1 MTIAFLLV
9 GAGLLLAYANG
20 ANDNF
25 KGVATLF
32 GSATCDYRRALAV
45 ATVATLLGSLT
56 ALVAAKG
63 LLAAF
68 SGKGLVSTAAL
79 ADPAF
84 LPAVA
89 VGAAATILLATRLG
103 MPVSTTHALVG
114 ALIGGGVAAVGSVH
128 LAPLVHTFLV
138 PLLASPLIAL
148 GAAAL
153 IYPLLSGGRRLLGVD
168 KESCLCVGETGE
180 PALAPVGGGAC
191 TTSLDAAQIRI
202 TAATVDECASRYT
215 GRVVGVEAQSLLD
228 GAHYA
233 SAAAV
238 SFARGLND
246 TPKIAALLLGVGALG
261 SDHAIIAVA
270 VAIAAGGLIA
280 ARRVA
285 ETLGHGVTTMNDG
298 QGFTANAVTA
308 FLVIVA
314 SRWGVPVSTTHVSTG
329 ALIGIGAATG
339 GARWR
344 MITTI
349 GLAWVATLPVAA
361 VLAATTFTLLS
372 R

>member
-9 GAGLLLAYANG
+9 AGALLLAYANG

-128 LAPLVHTFLV
+128 LAPLAHTFLV
-138 PLLASPLIAL
+138 PLLASPVIAV

-153 IYPLLSGGRRLLGVD
+153 LYPLLRGGRRLLGVG

-180 PALAPVGGGAC
+180 PALAPAGGAC
-191 TTSLDAAQIRI
+191 ATPLDAAQIRL

-228 GAHYA
+228 GFHYA

-339 GARWR
+339 GAKWR

>member
-1 MTIAFLLV
+1 MTITFLLV
-9 GAGLLLAYANG
+9 AAGLLLAYANG

-68 SGKGLVSTAAL
+68 SGKGLVSAAAL
-79 ADPAF
+79 ANPAF

-89 VGAAATILLATRLG
+89 VGAASTILLATRVG

-114 ALIGGGVAAVGSVH
+114 ALVGGGVAAVGNVH
-128 LAPLVHTFLV
+128 LAPLAHTFLV
-138 PLLASPLIAL
+138 PLLASPVIAVA
-148 GAAAL
+148 AAAL
-153 IYPLLSGGRRLLGVD
+153 LYPLLRTSRRLLGVG
-168 KESCLCVGETGE
+168 KESCLCVGETAE
-180 PALAPVGGGAC
+180 PALAPAGGAC
-191 TTSLDAAQIRI
+191 ATSMEGGTIRL
-202 TAATVDECASRYT
+202 TAATVDACTERYS

-228 GAHYA
+228 GFHYA

-261 SDHAIIAVA
+261 SDHAIVAVA

-298 QGFTANAVTA
+298 QGFTANAVTS

-339 GARWR
+339 GAKWR

-349 GLAWVATLPVAA
+349 ALAWVATLPIAA
-361 VLAATTFTLLS
+361 ALAATTFFLFN

>member
-9 GAGLLLAYANG
+9 AAGLLLAYANG

-32 GSATCDYRRALAV
+32 GSATCGYRRALAV
-45 ATVATLLGSLT
+45 ATVATLGGSLT
-56 ALVAAKG
+56 ALVAARG

-79 ADPAF
+79 ANPAF

-89 VGAAATILLATRLG
+89 VGAAATILVATRVG
-103 MPVSTTHALVG
+103 MPVSTTHALLG
-114 ALIGGGVAAVGSVH
+114 ALIGGGLAAVGSVH
-128 LAPLVHTFLV
+128 LAPLAHTFLV
-138 PLLASPLIAL
+138 PLLASPVIAV

-153 IYPLLSGGRRLLGVD
+153 LYPLLRGGRRLLGVG
-168 KESCLCVGETGE
+168 KESCLCVGETTPGMV
-180 PALAPVGGGAC
+180 AADGAC
-191 TTSLDAAQIRI
+191 ATALDAAQIQL

-215 GRVVGVEAQSLLD
+215 GRVVGVEAQPLLD

-261 SDHAIIAVA
+261 TDHAIIAVA
-270 VAIAAGGLIA
+270 VAIAVGGLIA

-314 SRWGVPVSTTHVSTG
+314 SRWGVPVSTTHVSCG

-339 GARWR
+339 GAKWR

-349 GLAWVATLPVAA
+349 GLAWVATLPIAA
-361 VLAATTFTLLS
+361 ALAGGAFLLLS